1 MYVLLPVSTPVLLM
15 QPRRPKVA
23 QRRHL
28 LQLLH
33 GHLDFFLP
41 VEEMLGI
48 ADQVEN
54 FRLLFIFARLSQLQE
69 PPPSVP
75 TFFTVACNAIG
86 AQRRGKGTRRR
97 LHVQPQLLC
106 RHKSLARKSLET
118 EELSALSQ
126 MLRNNGVLCRRR
138 RRPYHCR
145 SYSGL
150 VGLANLAP
158 NVECLSAVL
167 GLWVAET
174 VSGSEHP

>member
-1 MYVLLPVSTPVLLM
+1 MYVLLPVSTPLLLM

-97 LHVQPQLLC
+97 LHVQPQ
-106 RHKSLARKSLET
+106 
-118 EELSALSQ
+118 
-126 MLRNNGVLCRRR
+126 
-138 RRPYHCR
+138 
-145 SYSGL
+145 
-150 VGLANLAP
+150 
-158 NVECLSAVL
+158 
-167 GLWVAET
+167 
-174 VSGSEHP
+174 